1 MSKRKIKIRY
11 IVILPVLICAL
22 IFIRK
27 LMKLND
33 LDAKEVAE
41 IILVSPPYKKRITD
55 QQEIEEFTRMF
66 NNKKKR
72 FVFSIINS
80 SGWSK
85 RAIISMG
92 TRQYDIIFCGENITV
107 NRLKYVMDESIDS
120 ELDQFYQPDHRHH
133 AHTHRMRPCHELHAG
148 NAVAGHGNRMHAHA
162 GIPVPPR
169 RLPAGHAGGH
179 PYSQRA
185 TGTPVFPDD

>member
-72 FVFSIINS
+72 DYRTGLYCVTKCCKARN
-80 SGWSK
+80 
-85 RAIISMG
+85 
-92 TRQYDIIFCGENITV
+92 Y
-107 NRLKYVMDESIDS
+107 RL
-120 ELDQFYQPDHRHH
+120 F
-133 AHTHRMRPCHELHAG
+133 
-148 NAVAGHGNRMHAHA
+148 
-162 GIPVPPR
+162 
-169 RLPAGHAGGH
+169 
-179 PYSQRA
+179 
-185 TGTPVFPDD
+185 

>member
-27 LMKLND
+27 IMKLND

-66 NNKKKR
+66 NNKKRDLCSRSSIRADGVKEPLYQWEHANMTS
-72 FVFSIINS
+72 FSVGRIL
-80 SGWSK
+80 
-85 RAIISMG
+85 R
-92 TRQYDIIFCGENITV
+92 
-107 NRLKYVMDESIDS
+107 
-120 ELDQFYQPDHRHH
+120 
-133 AHTHRMRPCHELHAG
+133 
-148 NAVAGHGNRMHAHA
+148 
-162 GIPVPPR
+162 
-169 RLPAGHAGGH
+169 
-179 PYSQRA
+179 
-185 TGTPVFPDD
+185 